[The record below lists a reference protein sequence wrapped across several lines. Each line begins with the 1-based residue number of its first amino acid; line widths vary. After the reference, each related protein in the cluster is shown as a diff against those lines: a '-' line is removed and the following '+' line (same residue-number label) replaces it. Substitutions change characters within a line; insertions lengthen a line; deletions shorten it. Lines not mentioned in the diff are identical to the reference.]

1 MINIPYFKYQNSDG
15 TYSKLPIIPVR
26 LACNKNHQWVYA
38 LLDSGAD
45 MSLFNASIAKLLNV
59 TVKDGDPISVYGV
72 MDFAQSTAY
81 LHQVNLSVAGLRSV
95 DTNVAFSDD
104 EVYPQLAILGRRDS
118 SKSVGSSLTV
128 MNE

>member
-72 MDFAQSTAY
+72 MDFGIHRLLASGE
-81 LHQVNLSVAGLRSV
+81 SFRCRS
-95 DTNVAFSDD
+95 
-104 EVYPQLAILGRRDS
+104 EKCRHKRR
-118 SKSVGSSLTV
+118 VFRR
-128 MNE
+128 